1 MKFLLYI
8 TISVVIGFI
17 LGEGTMGALIGSI
30 AGLLMVIIDQI
41 NLVIKKLNILAEKTK
56 I

>member
-8 TISVVIGFI
+8 TISVIIGFI

-30 AGLLMVIIDQI
+30 AGLLLVIIDQV
-41 NLVIKKLNILAEKTK
+41 NLVIEKLNVLTEKTK
-56 I
+56 